1 MEKMQLINKNDCVD
15 TYTYR
20 HYEVRIYFH
29 NHNVGWAV
37 DVFKPT
43 GGILLEECFLNYDD
57 CKSFAKD
64 QITNDL
70 SELEYKNWCADNFSE
85 EEIRFNKEQA
95 KRNPISRESMLQG
108 KLLQVKR
115 MISELIEVGEDYA
128 VFQSAQITHKNL
140 KKAYRLLEGLS

>member
-1 MEKMQLINKNDCVD
+1 MENVKFQRVCEGE
-15 TYTYR
+15 YR
-20 HYEVRIYFH
+20 SNYKGYEVDISKNFERS
-29 NHNVGWAV
+29 WAV
-37 DVFKPT
+37 DIYQPN
-43 GGILLEECFLNYDD
+43 GDRLSNECLSTYAD
-57 CKSFAKD
+57 CKYFAQE
-64 QITNDL
+64 QIENHL

-108 KLLQVKR
+108 KLHQVKR